1 MAGSQ
6 HTQTRPEF
14 TWLFLAVP
22 KHLPHGKPVV
32 LRTTAATEEEARAE
46 FCGWNMVFAAKIRSQ
61 MRCHITFYDD
71 VNRTGLTLEVEAVEG
86 CSMPKSKWSEIDIED
101 ELRRLEVMLCTTLY
115 MNLDDEEGYSIAIGL
130 ISMSLSRVRELKA
143 VSEVSHA

>member
-1 MAGSQ
+1 MKCISLWASLNGEGEIHLVNAKPGSARNTNRASDHNPLFEVTVMADQQ

-32 LRTTAATEEEARAE
+32 LRTTASTEEEARAE
-46 FCGWNMVFAAKIRSQ
+46 FSGWNMVFAAKIRSQ

-86 CSMPKSKWSEIDIED
+86 
-101 ELRRLEVMLCTTLY
+101 VF
-115 MNLDDEEGYSIAIGL
+115 NA
-130 ISMSLSRVRELKA
+130 
-143 VSEVSHA
+143 

>member
-86 CSMPKSKWSEIDIED
+86 
-101 ELRRLEVMLCTTLY
+101 VF
-115 MNLDDEEGYSIAIGL
+115 NA
-130 ISMSLSRVRELKA
+130 
-143 VSEVSHA
+143 